1 MTTASNQAHSLDG
14 GIPTCFHIEC
24 HWPAASDVQRSASQQ
39 LKALKTILLSLLF
52 GAALCVCGCIQRSST
67 EQRVVELPM
76 GNSNA
81 TLAAAAQIGQRLV
94 NSGLAAD
101 VQKQFPS
108 LTPQQMQG
116 LYLTW
121 NAGVF
126 SGTNSVFFLTGIRY
140 TGSMPQAKA
149 IADYLQS
156 RVSEAVATNF
166 PAASPK

>member
-1 MTTASNQAHSLDG
+1 MSHF
-14 GIPTCFHIEC
+14 PRK
-24 HWPAASDVQRSASQQ
+24 PR
-39 LKALKTILLSLLF
+39 KTLLF
-52 GAALCVCGCIQRSST
+52 FLLFCAAICLGGCIQRSSV

-76 GNSNA
+76 GSSNA
-81 TLAAAAQIGQRLV
+81 TLAAAAKLGQGLV
-94 NSGLAAD
+94 NSGLASD

-108 LTPQQMQG
+108 LTSQQLQG

-156 RVSEAVATNF
+156 RVSQAVATNF
-166 PAASPK
+166 PPPPK